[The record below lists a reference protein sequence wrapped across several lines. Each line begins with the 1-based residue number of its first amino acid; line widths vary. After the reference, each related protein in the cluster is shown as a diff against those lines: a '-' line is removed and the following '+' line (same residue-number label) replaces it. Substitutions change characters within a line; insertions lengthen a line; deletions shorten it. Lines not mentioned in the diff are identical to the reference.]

1 MQRPPDDE
9 ALAESQGI
17 SDIRVATF
25 NIGCSQPVKKTTLLS
40 QVKKQMDELLH
51 GNSIVCLQEAQGV
64 YEILEQ
70 IADARGWESI
80 STCHEGVTT
89 FYNPAVFDL
98 VEDSVQRIWPEDSAP
113 NAEWRRLVCSTFR
126 PRSDSDDHQ
135 LLGLFVVCNNHT

>member
-1 MQRPPDDE
+1 M
-9 ALAESQGI
+9 
-17 SDIRVATF
+17 
-25 NIGCSQPVKKTTLLS
+25 
-40 QVKKQMDELLH
+40 
-51 GNSIVCLQEAQGV
+51 CLQEAQGV

-98 VEDSVQRIWPEDSAP
+98 VEDSVQRIWPNASAS
-113 NAEWRRLVCSTFR
+113 NAKWRRLVCSTFR

-135 LLGLFVVCNNHT
+135 LPGLFVGCNNHTHDDGSGERKAGEKDPETFKQQHLRLCFSAAFNHANAVGKKYSQDAVPILVGDP